1 MPSSGSSKKYKGK
14 CNVVEGNNNTA
25 WGCNLTLIAIGF
37 KYNTSS
43 SYYYYNKD
51 RGYYYSFFQLN
62 QRKVSVPGKYY
73 EFLKNKIFSTWINRK
88 KCYFNSKS
96 RLVCNTVFIK
106 SGEMYLDI
114 YFDKVKFRL
123 TLTDIFDEMGDMSEL
138 IMDINE
144 KNDTEWIFGVSFL
157 KLYNLLFDYEDKS
170 ITFYSDD
177 HVIIDR
183 NDIRQEERNSLKIC
197 FICVIIE
204 NGIMILYY
212 AYINIKNDK
221 Y

>member
-1 MPSSGSSKKYKGK
+1 MPLSGINKKYKGK
-14 CNVVEGNNNTA
+14 CAEVEGNNNTA
-25 WGCNLTLIAIGF
+25 WGCNLTLVAIGF
-37 KYNTSS
+37 NYNTSS

-62 QRKVSVPGKYY
+62 QRKISVPGNYY
-73 EFLKNKIFSTWINRK
+73 AFLKNKIFSSWINRK

-123 TLTDIFDEMGDMSEL
+123 TLKDIFDEMGDMSQL

-144 KNDTEWIFGVSFL
+144 K
-157 KLYNLLFDYEDKS
+157 
-170 ITFYSDD
+170 
-177 HVIIDR
+177 
-183 NDIRQEERNSLKIC
+183 
-197 FICVIIE
+197 
-204 NGIMILYY
+204 MILSGFSE
-212 AYINIKNDK
+212 
-221 Y
+221 

>member
-1 MPSSGSSKKYKGK
+1 M
-14 CNVVEGNNNTA
+14 
-25 WGCNLTLIAIGF
+25 
-37 KYNTSS
+37 
-43 SYYYYNKD
+43 
-51 RGYYYSFFQLN
+51 
-62 QRKVSVPGKYY
+62 
-73 EFLKNKIFSTWINRK
+73 
-88 KCYFNSKS
+88 
-96 RLVCNTVFIK
+96 CNTVFIK

-123 TLTDIFDEMGDMSEL
+123 TLKDIFDEMGDMSQL

-183 NDIRQEERNSLKIC
+183 NDITKIERNDVKVC

-204 NGIMILYY
+204 TGIMILYY
-212 AYINIKNDK
+212 AYINIKSIN
-221 Y
+221 